1 MSGLEVQHLS
11 VEFRTA
17 GGVLQAVRDISFSLK
32 PGHTLALIGES
43 GSGKTTFTLNIA
55 ANVALS
61 GTPVLFFSFEM
72 NKIDIFVKITNYASA
87 KFCAKPLSY
96 SDLRTERKWTAT
108 EKRALNDVSEFTKQ
122 NIQPRITVIDAK
134 KESLSATEIKSC
146 IDHFI
151 GMCDS
156 KPIVIIDYLQ
166 LISSEK
172 NEKTIKE
179 TLENAIDT
187 LNQVADEHQLAILAI
202 SSTSKQTT
210 DSSMSVF
217 AAAESAR
224 IAFASVT
231 VMCLVAAEKNPPE
244 KTNVL
249 PQIHLDFHKN
259 RFGDRKK
266 HNFLVGWETQS
277 FLRCQGSCRKKFQSY

>member
-1 MSGLEVQHLS
+1 
-11 VEFRTA
+11 
-17 GGVLQAVRDISFSLK
+17 
-32 PGHTLALIGES
+32 
-43 GSGKTTFTLNIA
+43 
-55 ANVALS
+55 
-61 GTPVLFFSFEM
+61 
-72 NKIDIFVKITNYASA
+72 
-87 KFCAKPLSY
+87 
-96 SDLRTERKWTAT
+96 
-108 EKRALNDVSEFTKQ
+108 
-122 NIQPRITVIDAK
+122 
-134 KESLSATEIKSC
+134 
-146 IDHFI
+146 
-151 GMCDS
+151 MCDS

-179 TLENAIDT
+179 TLENAIDA

-266 HNFLVGWETQS
+266 NITFSLDGKHSRFCDAKEIVEKS
-277 FLRCQGSCRKKFQSY
+277 SKAAKKA